1 MPKIKVV
8 SSSEK
13 RRGQLSVF
21 IVVSVVLV
29 FLIAFLYNRVVLTEK
44 RVSEMT
50 KTQQQWDVQAVQG
63 MVQGCLDKVATDS
76 VFYFGMVGGRTGY
89 FPQSIVYDQYYTIPY
104 YFWTGRSLMPSKRE
118 IENDILGTYVASRLK
133 ACTAG
138 FTSVQGF
145 VISEGDITSKV
156 TIDKKSVDF
165 KIDYP
170 IEITKGDQKTVLREF
185 SFRLPSRLYDLVE
198 FSSEIV
204 KREEQDDSII
214 HWDYMTEF
222 TKRGYNVTAHAEQIH
237 TIVYR
242 VVDTNDDYRLYFEP
256 YMFQFANRVVVQG

>member
-1 MPKIKVV
+1 MPKRKVD
-8 SSSEK
+8 SIREK
-13 RRGQLSVF
+13 RKGQLSVF
-21 IVVSVVLV
+21 IVISVVLV

-44 RVSEMT
+44 RVSEIT
-50 KTQQQWDVQAVQG
+50 KTAQQWDVQSIQG

-89 FPQSIVYDQYYTIPY
+89 FPLSLTYDQYYTIPY
-104 YFWTGRSLMPSKRE
+104 YFWIGSSFMPAKQE

-138 FTSVQGF
+138 FTQVRGF
-145 VISEGDITSKV
+145 IIKEGDVTPKV

-170 IEITKGDQKTVLREF
+170 IELTKGEQKTVLREF
-185 SFRLPSRLYDLVE
+185 SFRLPSRLYDMIE
-198 FSSEIV
+198 FSNEIV
-204 KREEQDDSII
+204 KREEQDDSVI

-237 TIVYR
+237 TVVYR
-242 VVDTNDDYRLYFEP
+242 VVDTDENFRLYFEP
-256 YMFQFANRVVVQG
+256 FTFQFANKVKVQG